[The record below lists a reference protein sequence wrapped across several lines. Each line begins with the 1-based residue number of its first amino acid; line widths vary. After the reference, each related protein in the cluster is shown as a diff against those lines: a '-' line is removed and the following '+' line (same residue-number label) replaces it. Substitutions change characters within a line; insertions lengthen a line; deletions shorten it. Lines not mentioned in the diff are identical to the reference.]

1 MTDQRYCP
9 SWARRFAA
17 ILVLGF
23 TRTIVNFSYKFGR
36 LGNRHRFT
44 TKAAMCPGRAMC
56 SRRTA
61 ELQWVGAGIV

>member
-1 MTDQRYCP
+1 MIDQRYCP

-17 ILVLGF
+17 ILVLVF
-23 TRTIVNFSYKFGR
+23 TRTIVYFSYKFGR
-36 LGNRHRFT
+36 LGNRSRFT

-61 ELQWVGAGIV
+61 ELQWEGAGID